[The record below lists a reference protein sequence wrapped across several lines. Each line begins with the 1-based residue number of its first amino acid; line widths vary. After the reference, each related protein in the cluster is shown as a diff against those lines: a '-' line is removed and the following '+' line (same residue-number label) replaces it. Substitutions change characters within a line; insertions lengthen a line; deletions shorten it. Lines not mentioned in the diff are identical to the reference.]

1 MKIEIVWMILG
12 MGLVTY
18 IPRMMPFVL
27 FKGKELP
34 PFIQGVLKNVPF
46 ATLGALI
53 FPAIILIQKNDIWY
67 GLLGAAAAFIAAYLG
82 ANVIIVVLGSIAVLS
97 IYSYLM

>member
-1 MKIEIVWMILG
+1 MKSEIVWMIIG

-18 IPRMMPFVL
+18 IPRMLPFVL

-34 PFIQGVLKNVPF
+34 SFLQGVLKNVPY

-53 FPAIILIQKNDIWY
+53 FPGILFIQKDIWY
-67 GLLGAAAAFIAAYLG
+67 GAMGAAAAFIAAFLG
-82 ANVIIVVLGSIAVLS
+82 ANVIFVVLGSITVLAL
-97 IYSYLM
+97 YSYFL

>member
-1 MKIEIVWMILG
+1 MKAEIVWMILG

-34 PFIQGVLKNVPF
+34 PFIQGVLKNVPY

-53 FPAIILIQKNDIWY
+53 FPAIIFIQKEDIWY
-67 GLLGAAAAFIAAYLG
+67 GVIGAVAAFIAAILG
-82 ANVIIVVLGSIAVLS
+82 ANVIVVVIGSIAVLS